1 MGELQVEHFLFL
13 SAALFIIGMMG
24 VLIRRNVLIIFM
36 CVELM
41 VTAANI
47 SLVAFG
53 WELNSLS
60 GQSFALFTI
69 AVAAAEAAVGLAIIL
84 ALSRRVQTVD
94 IDEFTIAARLAVSVI
109 SDQLSAAMADR
120 RAHRERR
127 SGCRR
132 ADRAA
137 S

>member
-1 MGELQVEHFLFL
+1 MGELSVEHFLFL

-24 VLIRRNVLIIFM
+24 VLIRRNLIVIFM

-53 WELNSLS
+53 WELDSLD
-60 GQSFALFTI
+60 GQTFAIFTI

-84 ALSRRVQTVD
+84 ALSRRMHTVD
-94 IDEFTIAARLAVSVI
+94 VEAIHELRD
-109 SDQLSAAMADR
+109 
-120 RAHRERR
+120 
-127 SGCRR
+127 
-132 ADRAA
+132 
-137 S
+137 

>member
-53 WELNSLS
+53 WELDSLS
-60 GQSFALFTI
+60 GQSFAMFTI
-69 AVAAAEAAVGLAIIL
+69 AVAAAEAAVGLAIVI
-84 ALSRRVQTVD
+84 ALSRRVHTVD
-94 IDEFTIAARLAVSVI
+94 VDEF
-109 SDQLSAAMADR
+109 
-120 RAHRERR
+120 R
-127 SGCRR
+127 SLR
-132 ADRAA
+132 D
-137 S
+137 